1 MRVPTVRR
9 AIAIPER
16 CAGNGRPPPWC
27 DFYTVGDSRHL
38 AIASLD
44 KPVSGVRIETSQG
57 PVWTDFSGQAVIPSV
72 SAWREAAVEIN
83 TATLPKNMD
92 IGNGLR
98 MLKQGRGAVGKIRFS
113 TITERRVLLDVTL
126 GNGDPLPKGVAVT
139 DSAGN
144 YLTTSV
150 DDGVLF

>member
-1 MRVPTVRR
+1 MAAHRHGVTFTPW
-9 AIAIPER
+9 AIR
-16 CAGNGRPPPWC
+16 
-27 DFYTVGDSRHL
+27 DTF

-72 SAWREAAVEIN
+72 SAWRDAAVEIN

-98 MLKQGRGAVGKIRFS
+98 MLKQGRGAVGKSAFLPSRSTGCCWMSRWGTVSRCRRGRRNGFS
-113 TITERRVLLDVTL
+113 GQLFNDFRR
-126 GNGDPLPKGVAVT
+126 
-139 DSAGN
+139 
-144 YLTTSV
+144 
-150 DDGVLF
+150 